1 MVGDGHVLLI
11 CGINA
16 KDNQKEKNFEK
27 KKFLT

>member
-16 KDNQKEKNFEK
+16 KDSQKEKNFEK
-27 KKFLT
+27 KNS